1 MVALIGEMHMTEK
14 KALVTYFETVRQMP
28 VLDGEAERD
37 LLAEAAKGDIAA
49 TQKLAE
55 ANQRLV
61 VSVARRYIGCG
72 LSFLDLVSEGNIGL
86 LRAIEKFDPSLGCK
100 LSTYAVHWIRQ
111 SMGRAIMEKT
121 HTIRIPVNVVS
132 QIPRFRH
139 AANRLQERLGRQPNP
154 FEVSKALHTTAR
166 KAITLD
172 RAEQM
177 AFHVKPLPV
186 DEQMAD
192 ISTPGAMKVD
202 SDVEFRR
209 MEMKDY
215 VSRLLKTVT
224 SKERVVLNLR
234 YGLDGGAPLTLAE
247 VGQKLNLTRARIGQ
261 IENAALAKMCA
272 FAKSQDTEVLGA

>member
-1 MVALIGEMHMTEK
+1 MTEK
-14 KALVTYFETVRQMP
+14 KALTTYFESVRQMP
-28 VLDGEAERD
+28 VLGREEEKE
-37 LLAEAAKGDIAA
+37 LLAKAAKGDMAA
-49 TQKLAE
+49 TRKLAE

-61 VSVARRYIGCG
+61 VSVARRYIGRG

-139 AANRLQERLGRQPNP
+139 AANRLEERLGRQPNP
-154 FEVSKALHTTAR
+154 FEVSKAMGTTAR
-166 KAITLD
+166 KALTLD

-177 AFHVKPLPV
+177 AFHVKPLPM
-186 DEQMAD
+186 DEQMAG
-192 ISTPGAMKVD
+192 ISKPESQGVD
-202 SDVEFRR
+202 SQSGFRVL
-209 MEMKDY
+209 EAKDH
-215 VSRLLKTVT
+215 VSRLLRTVST
-224 SKERVVLNLR
+224 KEREVLNLR
-234 YGLDGGAPLTLAE
+234 YGLGGRAPLTLAE

-261 IENAALAKMCA
+261 IQNAALAKMFA
-272 FAKSQDTEVLGA
+272 FAKSQSDDLVGA